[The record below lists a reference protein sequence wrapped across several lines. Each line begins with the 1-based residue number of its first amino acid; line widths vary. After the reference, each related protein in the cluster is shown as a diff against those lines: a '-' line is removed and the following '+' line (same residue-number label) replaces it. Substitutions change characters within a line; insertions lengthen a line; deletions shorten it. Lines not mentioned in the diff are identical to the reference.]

1 MALNKLK
8 YYSLF
13 FILMVYGC
21 SEDSFTALSSLDVAL
36 NGETVVKDNVIAC
49 AASADKEGFVNVF
62 FYPREGATNFR
73 YFETEDIEVDKNNF
87 EAYIEKAPDVL
98 DVFNGKLKRFSVERF
113 KEKWVIVSFTEAGS
127 IHISNPIQLKHI
139 TKPTERLNTV
149 NIDSANPIM
158 PIFTWQD
165 GLYADSAIY
174 FQVITDVN
182 SNFLSG
188 TYTFEK
194 MFQYYNLDNVVLN
207 ITEKSPPNLIQTKNY
222 GFTLMAVSEDNW
234 VNLLVET
241 NFSP

>member
-98 DVFNGKLKRFSVERF
+98 DVFNGKLKRFSVETS

>member
-1 MALNKLK
+1 MALSKLK

-21 SEDSFTALSSLDVAL
+21 SEDSFTALSSLDVVL

-73 YFETEDIEVDKNNF
+73 CFETEDIEVDKNNF

-98 DVFNGKLKRFSVERF
+98 DVFNGKLKRFSVETS

-127 IHISNPIQLKHI
+127 THISNPIQLKHI

-165 GLYADSAIY
+165 GLYTDSAIY

-207 ITEKSPPNLIQTKNY
+207 ITKKSPPNLIQTKNY

>member
-87 EAYIEKAPDVL
+87 EAYIEKAPEVL
-98 DVFNGKLKRFSVERF
+98 DVFNGKLKRFSVETS

-127 IHISNPIQLKHI
+127 THISNPIQLKHI

-207 ITEKSPPNLIQTKNY
+207 ITKKSPPNLIQTKNY